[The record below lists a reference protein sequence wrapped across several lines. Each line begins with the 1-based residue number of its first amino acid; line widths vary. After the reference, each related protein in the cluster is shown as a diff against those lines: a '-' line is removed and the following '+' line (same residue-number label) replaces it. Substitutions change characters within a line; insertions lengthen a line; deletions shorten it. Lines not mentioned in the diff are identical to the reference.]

1 MRDAADKNTWLY
13 ASVACGLGL
22 IAAFVLLEIALRLL
36 PVREPL
42 QAQPVTRNNP
52 YLHFKPNN
60 EVVFSMGW
68 NFAIV
73 NKVRINNYGFVND
86 QDYDPEAPTPLMAVI
101 GDSYVEAAHVP
112 YAATLHGR
120 LAAAVAP
127 RGRIYSFASS
137 GSALSQ
143 YLAYAEFARDRFRP
157 DAVTVVVIANDFDES
172 LMEYSSDPGFHYLK
186 QTASGGY
193 SLELVPFQPSRLHRA
208 LRSSA
213 LVRYVHG
220 NGFVDAARRHIQS
233 ALSGE
238 APQFVGNVAAQV
250 DVPRLQKSQEAL
262 DYFLETLPRYSG
274 VPSERIVLI
283 VDGERPQLYDA
294 QQLKAVQTSYF
305 SQMRSYLIAHAMARG
320 YNVVDMQPRFMAR
333 HARDG
338 TRFEWPIDAHWN
350 ASGHEEAAKAVAE
363 TGVLERVFGS
373 GSHHGRVESGEAL
386 R

>member
-1 MRDAADKNTWLY
+1 
-13 ASVACGLGL
+13 
-22 IAAFVLLEIALRLL
+22 
-36 PVREPL
+36 
-42 QAQPVTRNNP
+42 
-52 YLHFKPNN
+52 
-60 EVVFSMGW
+60 MGW
-68 NFAIV
+68 NFGVV

-86 QDYDPEAPTPLMAVI
+86 QDYDPEAATPLMAVI

-112 YAATLHGR
+112 YAATLYGR
-120 LAAAVAP
+120 LAAAVGL
-127 RGRIYSFASS
+127 RGRVYSFASS

-143 YLAYAEFARDRFRP
+143 YLAYAQFARERFRP

-186 QTASGGY
+186 RTASGAY
-193 SLELVPFQPSRLHRA
+193 TLELVPYQPSWLHRF

-220 NGFVDAARRHIQS
+220 NGFVDVAWRHIRT

-238 APQFVGNVAAQV
+238 APRFVGNVAAEV
-250 DVPRLQKSQEAL
+250 DLPRLKKSQEAV
-262 DYFLETLPRYSG
+262 DHFLQTLPRYSG
-274 VPSERIVLI
+274 VPSERIVLV

-294 QQLKAVQTSYF
+294 QQLREVQTSYF
-305 SQMRSYLIAHAMARG
+305 AQMRSYLIAHAEPLG
-320 YNVVDMQPRFMAR
+320 YKVVDMQPRFVAR

-350 ASGHEEAAKAVAE
+350 GSGHEEAAKAVAE
-363 TGVLERVFGS
+363 TGVLERVSGS
-373 GSHHGRVESGEAL
+373 GAPHGRIEAGKAL